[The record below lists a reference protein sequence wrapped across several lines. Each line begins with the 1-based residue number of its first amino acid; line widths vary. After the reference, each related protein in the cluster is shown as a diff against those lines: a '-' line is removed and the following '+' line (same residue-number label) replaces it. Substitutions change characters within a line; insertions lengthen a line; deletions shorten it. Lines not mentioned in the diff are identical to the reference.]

1 MDKQNHVTNCTGNV
15 TITLEKPRTD
25 LLIAVVLTRV
35 DIRFCRYTIC
45 YVYSIIFFIYYIY
58 NTRSAYVFIHH
69 RLRGILLYSSKSSFG
84 AGLLTSSN
92 IFKIHSEKY

>member
-45 YVYSIIFFIYYIY
+45 YVYSIIFFY
-58 NTRSAYVFIHH
+58 
-69 RLRGILLYSSKSSFG
+69 LLC
-84 AGLLTSSN
+84 L
-92 IFKIHSEKY
+92 